1 MREKR
6 RETIDTPGVIKRV
19 ADILVDHRDLILNFN
34 AFLPLGYKVE
44 VDGTTGDTT
53 LDAQIAAETAE
64 GKVQFITT
72 PAPSLPSSSS
82 SSSSSLAG
90 TNPATLAQIQG
101 APTTMT
107 PAQMVAVQQ
116 QQQQFAHLQMQRQQL
131 AQQQLAHQQQH
142 QQSLQQQTLHMQQ
155 QHLQMQQQ
163 ANFQQQQHQQQMQMQ
178 HLQQQQQQKGG
189 PFATGQFNA
198 QGVPQPQRGT
208 FSGILPQQQQQL
220 QMQHH
225 YAHLQQ
231 QQQQLMQRQQAAQA
245 AAAAPPIRGAAPP
258 PRTGPPPPAPLTTS
272 AAPGASS
279 GAAATAPKPQ
289 FEFLDREHAL
299 SYVTK
304 IKRRFTNEPER
315 YQQFLLILQAYQGQ
329 QQAFQEATAGGRER
343 PSEQAQ
349 QKRQLSIREV
359 LDRVSELFQDHPD
372 LLSDFTYFL
381 PDAVQVQA
389 RDRIRRTME
398 ITKERKNQAM
408 RAEAERRYGD
418 SSGVGSNAGGAFG
431 KGGPGG
437 DKSSAASAVPPAR
450 DRERLR
456 EVEAADARE
465 YAERNLDDRE
475 LSLRERE
482 KEREKER
489 LVDKA
494 RDRSQVG
501 MGAGKSPRVQAVVK
515 KRRQRDEEMC
525 LALTP
530 SEKGFFERVKS
541 LIGPRDTWVEFLKL
555 LELFSCEVLN
565 RAELISLVSDILTN
579 GTGGSGG
586 SGSTATQSRQLLEE
600 LKSLIANKGFTDLT
614 PQDVWYSMP
623 IAEVDLSQCQRCTPS
638 YRCLP
643 EGYPILSC
651 SERSRA
657 EQAVLNDQ
665 WVSVPTGSEDFS
677 FKISR
682 KNAYE
687 DALFHCEDER
697 HEVDQ
702 CIENNASCMRILE
715 PLAEEIAVLK
725 EYTKGGIEWQFRLDR
740 RSLGR
745 LHLKAIAR
753 VYGEHGAE
761 ILELLRKNP
770 GGAIPVILRRLK
782 AKDEEWRRARRVL
795 GERLKRV
802 MEDNFYKSLDHRSFY
817 FKQADGK
824 AIRTK
829 SLVAELKAKI
839 DEAERELQAFV
850 SSQEEVKAEELKAK
864 NDATKALSDAAAETK
879 DDKMVDVDEP
889 VVASKSATT
898 GVPAVVSAK
907 SAHSDLLLAPTTIL
921 AATLTEG
928 TKLPR
933 SLCAKLRATEPVLHL
948 QYKDLSLHKDAYLL
962 LFYAVECSLPNADKP
977 LCVDLWRSYIGRYF
991 GLPRFWQNLPNLAA
1005 SAHGYTSAD
1014 VTSEL
1019 ASFDKVV
1026 VGSESVHQLGE
1037 VVSTPYGAGYICDV
1051 RIGHGG
1057 SRLSVLPN
1065 ESEAQEPST
1074 GINMSTQTISKKDTT
1089 GKKSTSSGSAVSS
1102 SPPPPLFYE
1111 VVLDYGHAFLLSS
1124 CIKTLNSPKPTSK
1137 ASKASEAAA
1146 VASLKETTKRKPLI
1160 PRTSLYTPVA
1170 KSSSI
1175 TSSSSSSPISVRA
1188 DIPGGVMVG
1197 STHYSMMPPP
1207 PSSSVTY
1214 VSAAGYSFFRLH
1226 QLILDRLASAKVLCA
1241 REKNS
1246 KEARGAS
1253 SSSSFSSSSSAA
1265 AVNTLPLK
1273 TGASNTN
1280 SRTGGN
1286 NKKDSADMVI
1296 DDDDKSSEGGESHY
1310 RHFVTALYGVLDQ
1323 RLDSGRFEDECRELM
1338 GTSAYL
1344 LFTLDKVILAA
1355 AKQLSIM
1362 AHDSTSIKLKNLWET
1377 AVAKSTL
1384 AAQASRSNTAAEAD
1398 VASALATY
1406 RAGVSAVLQPR
1417 GDERDRQRVPQDE
1430 CFVVQYLP
1438 LSAEDVTLVNEAAA
1452 AAALSKSSKADTSSS
1467 SVSKAN
1473 TPINAANSATLTIRL
1488 LGKAL
1493 AVTSASLSSS
1503 SSSSSSASGS
1513 SDTTSTF
1520 QQFQYSPS
1528 IPSFLGR
1535 QLCHGKYLI
1544 GDESA
1549 EIENEVIVEDEDKL
1563 ILGKG
1568 GLPILKET
1576 GLEF

>member
-1 MREKR
+1 MSVS
-6 RETIDTPGVIKRV
+6 G
-19 ADILVDHRDLILNFN
+19 
-34 AFLPLGYKVE
+34 
-44 VDGTTGDTT
+44 
-53 LDAQIAAETAE
+53 
-64 GKVQFITT
+64 
-72 PAPSLPSSSS
+72 
-82 SSSSSLAG
+82 AG
-90 TNPATLAQIQG
+90 G
-101 APTTMT
+101 
-107 PAQMVAVQQ
+107 VAV
-116 QQQQFAHLQMQRQQL
+116 
-131 AQQQLAHQQQH
+131 
-142 QQSLQQQTLHMQQ
+142 
-155 QHLQMQQQ
+155 
-163 ANFQQQQHQQQMQMQ
+163 
-178 HLQQQQQQKGG
+178 
-189 PFATGQFNA
+189 
-198 QGVPQPQRGT
+198 
-208 FSGILPQQQQQL
+208 
-220 QMQHH
+220 
-225 YAHLQQ
+225 
-231 QQQQLMQRQQAAQA
+231 
-245 AAAAPPIRGAAPP
+245 
-258 PRTGPPPPAPLTTS
+258 
-272 AAPGASS
+272 
-279 GAAATAPKPQ
+279 PKPQ

-408 RAEAERRYGD
+408 KAEAERRYGD
-418 SSGVGSNAGGAFG
+418 SSGVGSSGAFG
-431 KGGPGG
+431 KGGPSG
-437 DKSSAASAVPPAR
+437 DKSSAGGAAPPAR

-456 EVEAADARE
+456 EAEAADARE

-475 LSLRERE
+475 LSVRERE

-501 MGAGKSPRVQAVVK
+501 MGAGKSPRVQAIVK
-515 KRRQRDEEMC
+515 KRRQRDEEMN

-555 LELFSCEVLN
+555 LELFSSEVLN
-565 RAELISLVSDILTN
+565 RAELISLVSDILN
-579 GTGGSGG
+579 IGGS
-586 SGSTATQSRQLLEE
+586 SATGANARQLLDE

-643 EGYPILSC
+643 EGYPVLSC
-651 SERSRA
+651 SERSKA
-657 EQAVLNDQ
+657 EQSVLNDQ

-829 SLVAELKAKI
+829 SLVSELKSKV
-839 DEAERELQAFV
+839 DEAERELQSFA
-850 SSQEEVKAEELKAK
+850 SSQEEVKAEEIKAK
-864 NDATKALSDAAAETK
+864 NDANKALADAAAAATSLESK

-889 VVASKSATT
+889 SVAKGGSA
-898 GVPAVVSAK
+898 GVPVVVPAK
-907 SAHSDLLLAPTTIL
+907 GASQTDLLLAPTTIL
-921 AATLTEG
+921 ASTLTEG

-948 QYKDLSLHKDAYLL
+948 QYKDLSLQKDAYLL
-962 LFYAVECSLPNADKP
+962 LFYAVESILPNADKA
-977 LCVDLWRSYIGRYF
+977 LCVDMWRSFVGRF
-991 GLPRFWQNLPNLAA
+991 LGLPRFWQNLPNLAA

-1019 ASFDKVV
+1019 ASPDKVV
-1026 VGSESVHQLGE
+1026 LGPDNVHQLGE

-1051 RIGHGG
+1051 RVGHGG
-1057 SRLSVLPN
+1057 ARSLVLPL
-1065 ESEAQEPST
+1065 EAAEVDEPMTGNSAPSQAST
-1074 GINMSTQTISKKDTT
+1074 KSGRKGSST
-1089 GKKSTSSGSAVSS
+1089 AAS
-1102 SPPPPLFYE
+1102 SPPSPPLFYE
-1111 VVLDYGHAFLLSS
+1111 VVLDYAHAFILSS
-1124 CIKTLNSPKPTSK
+1124 SIKVLNSPKPVSK
-1137 ASKASEAAA
+1137 ASKAAEAAA
-1146 VASLKETTKRKPLI
+1146 VTASKEKESTKRKPLI
-1160 PRTSLYTPVA
+1160 QRTTLYTPVTKA
-1170 KSSSI
+1170 TSA
-1175 TSSSSSSPISVRA
+1175 SSSSSSSSSVSVRA
-1188 DIPGGVMVG
+1188 DVSGGVTVG
-1197 STHYSMMPPP
+1197 STHFSMMPPP
-1207 PSSSVTY
+1207 SSASVTY
-1214 VSAAGYSFFRLH
+1214 VSSAGYAFFRLH
-1226 QLILDRLASAKVLCA
+1226 QIILDRLASARVLCA

-1246 KEARGAS
+1246 KDARGGAAP
-1253 SSSSFSSSSSAA
+1253 SSSAA
-1265 AVNTLPLK
+1265 SGAGQKAVAGSST
-1273 TGASNTN
+1273 A
-1280 SRTGGN
+1280 RAGGN
-1286 NKKDSADMVI
+1286 VKKESSEMVLDN
-1296 DDDDKSSEGGESHY
+1296 DDRSSEGSESQY

-1344 LFTLDKVILAA
+1344 LFTLDKVIQAA

-1377 AVAKSTL
+1377 AVAKSSL
-1384 AAQASRSNTAAEAD
+1384 AAQASRSHATAEAE
-1398 VASALATY
+1398 VATVLTAY
-1406 RAGVSAVLQPR
+1406 RAGVSSVFQPR
-1417 GDERDRQRVPQDE
+1417 GGDERERQKIPQED

-1438 LSAEDVTLVNEAAA
+1438 LSTDDVTLVNETIAAA
-1452 AAALSKSSKADTSSS
+1452 AQAKLSKAGSSS
-1467 SVSKAN
+1467 SESLSKATSPVN
-1473 TPINAANSATLTIRL
+1473 VANSATLTIRL
-1488 LGKAL
+1488 LGKATPL
-1493 AVTSASLSSS
+1493 SQQSLDP
-1503 SSSSSSASGS
+1503 AAHHH
-1513 SDTTSTF
+1513 
-1520 QQFQYSPS
+1520 QFQYAASL
-1528 IPSFLGR
+1528 PSFLGR
-1535 QLCHGKYLI
+1535 QLCQGQYLV

-1549 EIENEVIVEDEDKL
+1549 EIENEEIIEDADKL
-1563 ILGKG
+1563 IIGVG
-1568 GLPILKET
+1568 GLPILKDT

>member
-1 MREKR
+1 
-6 RETIDTPGVIKRV
+6 
-19 ADILVDHRDLILNFN
+19 
-34 AFLPLGYKVE
+34 
-44 VDGTTGDTT
+44 
-53 LDAQIAAETAE
+53 
-64 GKVQFITT
+64 
-72 PAPSLPSSSS
+72 
-82 SSSSSLAG
+82 
-90 TNPATLAQIQG
+90 
-101 APTTMT
+101 
-107 PAQMVAVQQ
+107 
-116 QQQQFAHLQMQRQQL
+116 
-131 AQQQLAHQQQH
+131 
-142 QQSLQQQTLHMQQ
+142 
-155 QHLQMQQQ
+155 
-163 ANFQQQQHQQQMQMQ
+163 
-178 HLQQQQQQKGG
+178 
-189 PFATGQFNA
+189 
-198 QGVPQPQRGT
+198 
-208 FSGILPQQQQQL
+208 
-220 QMQHH
+220 
-225 YAHLQQ
+225 
-231 QQQQLMQRQQAAQA
+231 MQRQQAAAHQA
-245 AAAAPPIRGAAPP
+245 AAASAPPIRGAAPP
-258 PRTGPPPPAPLTTS
+258 PRTGPPVPPLPSSLTV
-272 AAPGASS
+272 
-279 GAAATAPKPQ
+279 AAAAAAAAAAVAPKPQ

-408 RAEAERRYGD
+408 KAEAERRYGD
-418 SSGVGSNAGGAFG
+418 SSGVGSGGAFG
-431 KGGPGG
+431 KGGPHG
-437 DKSSAASAVPPAR
+437 DKSSAGGVIPPAR

-456 EVEAADARE
+456 EAEAADARE

-475 LSLRERE
+475 LSVRERE
-482 KEREKER
+482 KERERER

-515 KRRQRDEEMC
+515 KRRQRDEEMN

-555 LELFSCEVLN
+555 LELFSSEVLN
-565 RAELISLVSDILTN
+565 RAELISLVSDILN
-579 GTGGSGG
+579 IGGS
-586 SGSTATQSRQLLEE
+586 SATNARQLLEE

-643 EGYPILSC
+643 EGYPVLSC
-651 SERSRA
+651 SERSKA

-702 CIENNASCMRILE
+702 CIENNASCIRILE

-795 GERLKRV
+795 GERLKKV

-817 FKQADGK
+817 FKQADNK

-829 SLVAELKAKI
+829 SLISELKSKVE
-839 DEAERELQAFV
+839 EAERELQAFA

-864 NDATKALSDAAAETK
+864 NDANKALADAAAASL
-879 DDKMVDVDEP
+879 DDKMVDVNEP
-889 VVASKSATT
+889 TNAKGGSGSA
-898 GVPAVVSAK
+898 GVPAVVPVK
-907 SAHSDLLLAPTTIL
+907 SSPQVNILLAPTTIL
-921 AATLTEG
+921 ASTLTEG

-948 QYKDLSLHKDAYLL
+948 QYKDLSLQKDAYLL
-962 LFYAVECSLPNADKP
+962 LFYAVESLPNADKA
-977 LCVDLWRSYIGRYF
+977 LCVEMWRSFVGRF
-991 GLPRFWQNLPNLAA
+991 LGLPRFWQNLPNLAA

-1019 ASFDKVV
+1019 ASPDKVV
-1026 VGSESVHQLGE
+1026 LGPDNVHQLGE

-1051 RIGHGG
+1051 RVGHGG
-1057 SRLSVLPN
+1057 ARSSVLPL
-1065 ESEAQEPST
+1065 EAEVDEPMNGTSAP
-1074 GINMSTQTISKKDTT
+1074 SQATT
-1089 GKKSTSSGSAVSS
+1089 KSGRKGSS
-1102 SPPPPLFYE
+1102 SAASPVPSPPLFYE

-1124 CIKTLNSPKPTSK
+1124 CIKVLNTPKPVSK
-1137 ASKASEAAA
+1137 ASKAAEAAA
-1146 VASLKETTKRKPLI
+1146 VTASKEKESTKRKPLI
-1160 PRTSLYTPVA
+1160 QRTSLYTPA
-1170 KSSSI
+1170 PKASSI
-1175 TSSSSSSPISVRA
+1175 TSSSSSSASVRA
-1188 DIPGGVMVG
+1188 DVSGGVAVG
-1197 STHYSMMPPP
+1197 STHFSMMPLP
-1207 PSSSVTY
+1207 PSASVTY
-1214 VSAAGYSFFRLH
+1214 VSTAGYAFFRLH
-1226 QLILDRLASAKVLCA
+1226 QIILDRLASARVLCA

-1246 KEARGAS
+1246 KDARGGSAPSATTAS
-1253 SSSSFSSSSSAA
+1253 GAAQKTVAGSSTAR
-1265 AVNTLPLK
+1265 P
-1273 TGASNTN
+1273 
-1280 SRTGGN
+1280 GGN
-1286 NKKDSADMVI
+1286 VKKDSADMAI
-1296 DDDDKSSEGGESHY
+1296 DNDDRSSEGSESQY

-1344 LFTLDKVILAA
+1344 LFTLDKVIQAA
-1355 AKQLSIM
+1355 AKQLSVM
-1362 AHDSTSIKLKNLWET
+1362 AHDSTSIKLKNLWEA
-1377 AVAKSTL
+1377 AVAKSSL
-1384 AAQASRSNTAAEAD
+1384 AAQASKTHASAEAE
-1398 VASALATY
+1398 VSSALTAY
-1406 RAGVSAVLQPR
+1406 RTGVSAVFQPR
-1417 GDERDRQRVPQDE
+1417 GDERERQKTPQED
-1430 CFVVQYLP
+1430 CFVIQYLP
-1438 LSAEDVTLVNEAAA
+1438 FSTDDVNLVKETAASSSQA
-1452 AAALSKSSKADTSSS
+1452 KASKAGASLSESISNKTTSQ
-1467 SVSKAN
+1467 
-1473 TPINAANSATLTIRL
+1473 INVANSATLTIRL
-1488 LGKAL
+1488 LGKATPL
-1493 AVTSASLSSS
+1493 SQQQSLDPI
-1503 SSSSSSASGS
+1503 APHH
-1513 SDTTSTF
+1513 
-1520 QQFQYSPS
+1520 QFQYAASL
-1528 IPSFLGR
+1528 PSFLGR
-1535 QLCHGKYLI
+1535 QLCPGRYLV

-1549 EIENEVIVEDEDKL
+1549 EIENEEIIEDADKL
-1563 ILGKG
+1563 IIGVG
-1568 GLPILKET
+1568 GLPILKDT